1 MRDTNIR
8 LYSTVY
14 MNNLTYEEA
23 MVHCKTGAYIT
34 RPDWNGFHFIEN
46 GVYKIMLKE
55 GIILE
60 NPVDIQGK
68 GDNDWCV
75 VDITLEAIQIMLNDE
90 K

>member
-1 MRDTNIR
+1 
-8 LYSTVY
+8 

>member
-8 LYSTVY
+8 LYNTVY

-68 GDNDWCV
+68 GDSDWCV

>member
-1 MRDTNIR
+1 MRDVNIR

-23 MVHCKTGAYIT
+23 LVHCKSGAYIT
-34 RPDWNGFHFIEN
+34 RPEWSGFHYIEN

-60 NPVDIQGK
+60 NPNEIYGK
-68 GDNDWCV
+68 GANDWCV
-75 VDITLEAIQIMLNDE
+75 VDITMEAFNIIINDE

>member
-1 MRDTNIR
+1 MRDTIIR